1 MEQISNK
8 FKSQIKLQKMTSLK
22 TIGNVTTSASNFSGA
37 VTLNESVLAY
47 ETLKTVLG
55 DDFYPENAVAE
66 WTDIMVDEDGY
77 FAVFGEDSLTAD
89 TQVKFIEVEPTNDLV
104 KKYEYFSNI

>member
-1 MEQISNK
+1 
-8 FKSQIKLQKMTSLK
+8 MTILK
-22 TIGNVTTSASNFSGA
+22 TIGNVTTTSASSFSGA
-37 VTLNESVLAY
+37 VTLNESALAY

-77 FAVFGEDSLTAD
+77 FAVFGEDSLTTD
-89 TQVKFIEVEPTNDLV
+89 TQVKFIKVEPNSDLV